1 MPFVEKAM
9 SRNRFDKIKS
19 YMHFNDN
26 SRIDNTDKALK
37 IRPFR
42 SNCYE
47 AWTDTTVTSSRQ
59 ALVEGLSTG
68 AKTPTRKGKRLI
80 VVYIGNENGF
90 LEDWRWIFECKK
102 LMITMKVWMPSILNN
117 GSPKF

>member
-47 AWTDTTVTSSRQ
+47 AWTDTTVTSSCQ
-59 ALVEGLSTG
+59 ALVGLALKPRLERGKYSLSSTSATKMAFWRIG
-68 AKTPTRKGKRLI
+68 DGFSNAK
-80 VVYIGNENGF
+80 YF
-90 LEDWRWIFECKK
+90 
-102 LMITMKVWMPSILNN
+102 
-117 GSPKF
+117 